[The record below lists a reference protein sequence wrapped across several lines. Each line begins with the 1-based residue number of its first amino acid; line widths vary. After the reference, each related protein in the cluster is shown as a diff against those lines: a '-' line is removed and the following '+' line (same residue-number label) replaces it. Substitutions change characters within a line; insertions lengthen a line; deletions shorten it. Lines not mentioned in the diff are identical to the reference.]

1 MENFRNCFSIFKCTT
16 ENCVQIVFP
25 WLVQKQNKMIV
36 HKYFHPVCKVS
47 LYIQPIWY
55 VTLIMFLCGNCCLLP
70 KHALYMVKQELQRK
84 TSKTIFIFLLV
95 GVKSALKKYLSC
107 LPHFCY
113 ILVSEPVYNFE
124 GRRMAAVY
132 NVGEEFSATHL
143 LSYSIIRPNFPKY
156 NFNSESCS
164 KFPTL
169 PFFSYLTTR
178 LSSSPSVITLNKS
191 TQ

>member
-1 MENFRNCFSIFKCTT
+1 
-16 ENCVQIVFP
+16 
-25 WLVQKQNKMIV
+25 
-36 HKYFHPVCKVS
+36 
-47 LYIQPIWY
+47 
-55 VTLIMFLCGNCCLLP
+55 MFLCGKCCLLP
-70 KHALYMVKQELQRK
+70 KHALYLVKQELQRK

-132 NVGEEFSATHL
+132 NVGEVFSATHL

-169 PFFSYLTTR
+169 PFFFLLDNQAVQLTF
-178 LSSSPSVITLNKS
+178 SDYSQQKHPITKLVHLY
-191 TQ
+191 TFLILIQLVRITFI